1 MLAFQRNTFCV
12 RQVDGGKSFGESSF
26 VIKTDPEIKTLKPTT
41 TSSGLFGGS
50 SYKSTYSKSEMPEKK
65 ASLLAPNVLLGRT
78 NSANFASSS
87 STFETTTKRYL
98 FNIHGYD
105 LCMKKLFNIT
115 VSIFF

>member
-50 SYKSTYSKSEMPEKK
+50 SYKSNYSKSEMPEKK
-65 ASLLAPNVLLGRT
+65 ASLLAPNVLTGMGR
-78 NSANFASSS
+78 
-87 STFETTTKRYL
+87 L
-98 FNIHGYD
+98 
-105 LCMKKLFNIT
+105 LCLYHVCIPSPSPFQI
-115 VSIFF
+115 SCLI

>member
-1 MLAFQRNTFCV
+1 MHSNVSNTFCV

-41 TSSGLFGGS
+41 TASSSGLFGGS
-50 SYKSTYSKSEMPEKK
+50 SYKSSYSKSEMPEKK

-87 STFETTTKRYL
+87 STFETTTKR
-98 FNIHGYD
+98 
-105 LCMKKLFNIT
+105 
-115 VSIFF
+115 